1 MSGQPGVS
9 QDNSTASGVLAEGPP
24 FFERLSAQA
33 IDLVPGCVCV
43 FSADGEITFLNQTAQ
58 NFLQARFEEV
68 KGKEWF
74 EFVSDDQREGIKSAF
89 LAGVQISDNFTLEFK
104 IKTGP
109 QILTRYRVVRDS
121 LGRPSMVMALAMEV
135 TDRTR
140 AQKDE
145 HARSEFMNKI
155 INSAS
160 EGIVIL
166 DSQARYVLIN
176 PSGARML
183 NVRPDDWLGT
193 RAGVRTHPDDR
204 ERAEE
209 AIKRALAGE
218 KVALEVRVHNG
229 RDQYRLLEIVCS
241 PISWSGQRHVLGM
254 VSDITERKAAEDA
267 LRLSEERFRSIFEKA
282 GVGIALADLGGRIM
296 ESNSAYQKMLGYTA
310 DEIKGRRFTEFTHP
324 EDAGRDLKLFQELLA
339 NTRDLYQVEK
349 RYVRKDGGLAWA
361 NTTVSLV
368 RDDQGKP
375 RHGIGVVED
384 ITGRKLA
391 EQALERSERQ
401 YRLLAENI
409 KDVIYT
415 TDMNMRFTYV
425 SPSVKSL
432 LGFTVEEAMQ
442 RKPEQ
447 FLAPES
453 LRTVMKYFA
462 EELDNVRRK
471 VPPHFRNF
479 EIEQYRKDG
488 ATVWTEESTTFIYDD
503 AGEPIGILGISR
515 DITDRRKSEAA
526 MREAEARYL
535 GLFNNSSDAVYL
547 CDFKGNFLDM
557 NEAALR
563 MTGYSR
569 EDINSLSFVKLFE
582 GEDLITI
589 SRSVAELLETGEL
602 DRMLEFKLRRKD
614 GSHVDIQTF
623 ASLVH
628 REGKPYCIQGIA
640 RDVTEDKALLEELK
654 SLSGQL
660 SVEHQKLRSM
670 IDNMEEVVVMAD
682 GDDMIQD
689 INPLGEKF
697 FGKAREQLIGH
708 SLLDFHVPE
717 LKEKVKEVLDLLKSG
732 SREFISLQRQ
742 IFDKWLNLRVARI
755 TGRDGSYQGVILN
768 VIDVTT
774 LVEARKKAEE
784 MSQAKSR
791 FLANMSHEIRTP
803 MNGVLGFAEL
813 LLNSPLN
820 PKQAQYVET
829 IMKSGEHLLNII
841 NQILDLSRIEA
852 GKVQMDKKV
861 FQPELMAREALEM
874 VRPQAEKKGL
884 ELGLSLDPGL
894 PANLAADDRKLLQI
908 LINLAGNAIKFTES
922 GRVEIEMGLTP
933 GNMLS
938 IAVRDTGPGIPA
950 DQQERVFGAF
960 EQAEDGLNRK
970 YQGSGLG
977 LAISQKLAE
986 AMGGRIELVSEPGKG
1001 SVFTVAVPVEVKVK
1015 PVAAERC
1022 VSGGRAVPASCK
1034 GLVLIIDDEADV
1046 VEVVKRMIEHLGLS
1060 AHGVLKGRRGLEWA
1074 REHRPD
1080 VILLDLNLPDLS
1092 GWEVLEALKKDPAT
1106 RSIPVL
1112 MQTVMDRE
1120 DLGRSRG
1127 VSAWIT
1133 KPFSI
1138 ETLQKA
1144 LEDAGVSVAEKA
1156 ERSAQSPE
1164 LDRQAV
1170 KETLL
1175 VIDDNK
1181 TNRELVRELLG
1192 DGEWEVIEAASAEE
1206 GLALMKEHRPEVVL
1220 LDIALPGMDGL
1231 SAARLIRK
1239 DPDLRDAFIIAVTAA
1254 VVGAEEDK
1262 CLAAGC
1268 DAYLR
1273 KPYSINL
1280 LLEKI
1285 ARRRDSGRARNRKRG
1300 TANEQMRG

>member
-1 MSGQPGVS
+1 
-9 QDNSTASGVLAEGPP
+9 
-24 FFERLSAQA
+24 
-33 IDLVPGCVCV
+33 
-43 FSADGEITFLNQTAQ
+43 
-58 NFLQARFEEV
+58 
-68 KGKEWF
+68 
-74 EFVSDDQREGIKSAF
+74 
-89 LAGVQISDNFTLEFK
+89 
-104 IKTGP
+104 
-109 QILTRYRVVRDS
+109 
-121 LGRPSMVMALAMEV
+121 
-135 TDRTR
+135 
-140 AQKDE
+140 
-145 HARSEFMNKI
+145 
-155 INSAS
+155 
-160 EGIVIL
+160 
-166 DSQARYVLIN
+166 
-176 PSGARML
+176 
-183 NVRPDDWLGT
+183 
-193 RAGVRTHPDDR
+193 
-204 ERAEE
+204 
-209 AIKRALAGE
+209 
-218 KVALEVRVHNG
+218 
-229 RDQYRLLEIVCS
+229 
-241 PISWSGQRHVLGM
+241 
-254 VSDITERKAAEDA
+254 
-267 LRLSEERFRSIFEKA
+267 
-282 GVGIALADLGGRIM
+282 
-296 ESNSAYQKMLGYTA
+296 
-310 DEIKGRRFTEFTHP
+310 
-324 EDAGRDLKLFQELLA
+324 
-339 NTRDLYQVEK
+339 
-349 RYVRKDGGLAWA
+349 
-361 NTTVSLV
+361 
-368 RDDQGKP
+368 
-375 RHGIGVVED
+375 
-384 ITGRKLA
+384 
-391 EQALERSERQ
+391 
-401 YRLLAENI
+401 
-409 KDVIYT
+409 
-415 TDMNMRFTYV
+415 
-425 SPSVKSL
+425 
-432 LGFTVEEAMQ
+432 
-442 RKPEQ
+442 
-447 FLAPES
+447 
-453 LRTVMKYFA
+453 
-462 EELDNVRRK
+462 
-471 VPPHFRNF
+471 
-479 EIEQYRKDG
+479 
-488 ATVWTEESTTFIYDD
+488 
-503 AGEPIGILGISR
+503 
-515 DITDRRKSEAA
+515 
-526 MREAEARYL
+526 
-535 GLFNNSSDAVYL
+535 
-547 CDFKGNFLDM
+547 
-557 NEAALR
+557 
-563 MTGYSR
+563 
-569 EDINSLSFVKLFE
+569 
-582 GEDLITI
+582 
-589 SRSVAELLETGEL
+589 
-602 DRMLEFKLRRKD
+602 
-614 GSHVDIQTF
+614 
-623 ASLVH
+623 
-628 REGKPYCIQGIA
+628 
-640 RDVTEDKALLEELK
+640 
-654 SLSGQL
+654 
-660 SVEHQKLRSM
+660 
-670 IDNMEEVVVMAD
+670 
-682 GDDMIQD
+682 
-689 INPLGEKF
+689 
-697 FGKAREQLIGH
+697 
-708 SLLDFHVPE
+708 
-717 LKEKVKEVLDLLKSG
+717 
-732 SREFISLQRQ
+732 
-742 IFDKWLNLRVARI
+742 
-755 TGRDGSYQGVILN
+755 
-768 VIDVTT
+768 
-774 LVEARKKAEE
+774 
-784 MSQAKSR
+784 
-791 FLANMSHEIRTP
+791 
-803 MNGVLGFAEL
+803 
-813 LLNSPLN
+813 
-820 PKQAQYVET
+820 
-829 IMKSGEHLLNII
+829 
-841 NQILDLSRIEA
+841 
-852 GKVQMDKKV
+852 MDKKV